1 MFNELAEKKSY
12 EFQNL
17 KEKIKPDNLIY
28 KFKIEGRILKG
39 FSNYQNPIHLFINLR
54 DDNVNPRKVLKNQN
68 DFKSD
73 LGEIKK
79 ENLKS
84 KLENQ
89 TSVTIVFLL

>member
-1 MFNELAEKKSY
+1 MFNELAEKKSC

-54 DDNVNPRKVLKNQN
+54 DYNINPIKVLKKQH

-89 TSVTIVFLL
+89 ISVTIIFLI